1 MPKSCEYYDRILLV
15 LQLSEKMQI
24 VRIPYDIEAVQ
35 RKVKKGGLP
44 SLLIERVSKGR

>member
-1 MPKSCEYYDRILLV
+1 MKRCAYYDKLLLV

-35 RKVKKGGLP
+35 RKVQKGGLP
-44 SLLIERVSKGR
+44 SLLIERLSKGR